1 MQLGTMRT
9 KTLKPSRDE
18 RGFSVVQLL
27 IVFAVMMVIS
37 GLAVIGLTRAK
48 ANLRLQNSVRQL
60 SSYLEKAR
68 LDAIKRHDSSSV
80 NFTDAGT
87 YVVTMDFGA
96 GVSTRTIPFDSGV
109 SIVSSELPNVNF
121 NWRGRTE
128 SCTIRFTVQNSGGE
142 QSWVAVS
149 DAGDVTVN
157 SDVDNVPDISS
168 YATVNGTSDVS
179 TSAVV
184 TGTRVHDNSADCTA
198 DTSGAPGPPIV
209 GSGPGCSGDS
219 INPSSISIRKNGAS
233 TAQITVTP
241 SSTGTITVQAPIN
254 LQVTPTTQAVTGGNS
269 YQFSVLS
276 LNGAKSTF
284 AVNFNTPCTT
294 LTALITVTN

>member
-1 MQLGTMRT
+1 
-9 KTLKPSRDE
+9 
-18 RGFSVVQLL
+18 
-27 IVFAVMMVIS
+27 
-37 GLAVIGLTRAK
+37 
-48 ANLRLQNSVRQL
+48 
-60 SSYLEKAR
+60 LEKAR
-68 LDAIKRHDSSSV
+68 LDAIKRHDSSNV
-80 NFTDAGT
+80 TFTDAGT
-87 YVVTMDFGA
+87 YVVNMDFGS
-96 GVSTRTIPFDSGV
+96 GVSTRTIPFEPGV
-109 SIVSSELPNVNF
+109 TIVSSDLPNVNF

-168 YATVNGTSDVS
+168 YATVSGTSDVS
-179 TSAVV
+179 SAAVV
-184 TGTRVHDNSADCTA
+184 TGTGVHNNSADCTA
-198 DTSGAPGPPIV
+198 DISDAPPGPPII
-209 GSGPGCSGDS
+209 GSGPGCAGDS
-219 INPSSISIRKNGAS
+219 ISPSSISVRKNGAS

-241 SSTGTITVQAPIN
+241 SNTGTITVQAPVN
-254 LQVTPTTQAVTGGNS
+254 LQVTPATQAVTGGNS
-269 YQFSVLS
+269 YNFTIIS